1 MKQIIVRC
9 SLTQENQMTYVDS
22 MSNQSDRRPAFTTL
36 FGETIGC
43 EKLNSKLPTP
53 TKPENVVF
61 EYIPNPA
68 AADKE
73 RTEYARRCKY
83 ININP
88 TRLIMAFVIIGVS
101 YCLTVIRTM
110 IDLV

>member
-1 MKQIIVRC
+1 
-9 SLTQENQMTYVDS
+9 
-22 MSNQSDRRPAFTTL
+22 MSNQQVRRPSFKTL

-43 EKLNSKLPTP
+43 ERLNSKLPAP
-53 TKPENVVF
+53 TKPEDVMF

-73 RTEYARRCKY
+73 RTEYARKSKY
-83 ININP
+83 INTNP

-101 YCLTVIRTM
+101 YCLTVIKTM
-110 IDLV
+110 LDLA

>member
-1 MKQIIVRC
+1 
-9 SLTQENQMTYVDS
+9 
-22 MSNQSDRRPAFTTL
+22 MSNQSARRPSFTTL

-43 EKLNSKLPTP
+43 KELNSKLPTP
-53 TKPENVVF
+53 TKPEDVVF

-73 RTEYARRCKY
+73 RTEYARKSKY
-83 ININP
+83 INTNP

-101 YCLTVIRTM
+101 YCLTVIKTM
-110 IDLV
+110 LDLA

>member
-1 MKQIIVRC
+1 
-9 SLTQENQMTYVDS
+9 
-22 MSNQSDRRPAFTTL
+22 MSDKSERRPAFTTL

-43 EKLNSKLPTP
+43 EELHSKLPTP
-53 TKPENVVF
+53 IKPEDVVF
-61 EYIPNPA
+61 EYIQNPA

-73 RTEYARRCKY
+73 RTEYARKSKF

-101 YCLTVIRTM
+101 YCLTVIKTM
-110 IDLV
+110 LDLA

>member
-1 MKQIIVRC
+1 
-9 SLTQENQMTYVDS
+9 
-22 MSNQSDRRPAFTTL
+22 MSNKAERRPAFKTL

-53 TKPENVVF
+53 PKPEDVVF

-68 AADKE
+68 AAGKE
-73 RTEYARRCKY
+73 RSEYARKNKY

-88 TRLIMAFVIIGVS
+88 TRLIMAFIIIGIS
-101 YCLTVIRTM
+101 YCLTVIKAM
-110 IDLV
+110 LDLAG

>member
-1 MKQIIVRC
+1 
-9 SLTQENQMTYVDS
+9 
-22 MSNQSDRRPAFTTL
+22 MSNKSERRPSFTTL

-43 EKLNSKLPTP
+43 EELNSKLPTP
-53 TKPENVVF
+53 TKPEDVVF

-73 RTEYARRCKY
+73 RTEYARKSKY
-83 ININP
+83 INTNP

-101 YCLTVIRTM
+101 YCLTVIKTM
-110 IDLV
+110 LDLA

>member
-1 MKQIIVRC
+1 
-9 SLTQENQMTYVDS
+9 
-22 MSNQSDRRPAFTTL
+22 MSNQPEKRPAFTTL

-43 EKLNSKLPTP
+43 EKLNSELPTP
-53 TKPENVVF
+53 TKPEDIVF

-73 RTEYARRCKY
+73 RKEYARKSKY
-83 ININP
+83 INTNP

-101 YCLTVIRTM
+101 YCLTVIKTM
-110 IDLV
+110 LALA